1 MITVRIRLVG
11 EVMPTDFH
19 FVQFLNI
26 LLRNC
31 MVSSH
36 TKMIEIW
43 NNSFS
48 LMFIGRIEPC
58 TTWTQLLWP
67 RGCLTFTWIQPGIVA
82 RIRDYHQAT
91 RTRHDVVLRTVNQ
104 SLEDRH
110 LLWSVQGI
118 CKYCLNSNT
127 FLLTFRI
134 SFQVAAKGDLKRNI
148 TRILLGNIV
157 ITRYNNKTYKIDDID
172 FNDNPGRTFDVSSFS
187 FLDIFIKFVF

>member
-1 MITVRIRLVG
+1 MSNFQFLVQFFEFSICFVSFKLRSINSNFVQFFAILSRAVDWRFQSCCNPESQFDCFSLFQNSGQMITVRIRLVG

-91 RTRHDVVLRTVNQ
+91 RTRHDVVLRTVDQ

-110 LLWSVQGI
+110 LLWPVQGM
-118 CKYCLNSNT
+118 
-127 FLLTFRI
+127 
-134 SFQVAAKGDLKRNI
+134 
-148 TRILLGNIV
+148 
-157 ITRYNNKTYKIDDID
+157 
-172 FNDNPGRTFDVSSFS
+172 
-187 FLDIFIKFVF
+187 